1 MATVHLPGSLVNLF
15 PGAPRCLQLEAG
27 TVGEVLDRLD
37 DRWPGMRMRLV
48 GAGPTIREH
57 INVFVDGEK
66 SPIDYPLRPGAE
78 VYIMTA
84 VSGG

>member
-1 MATVHLPGSLVNLF
+1 LPGSLVNLF
-15 PGAPRCLQLEAG
+15 PGAPRCLQFDAG
-27 TVGEVLDRLD
+27 TVDELFDRLD
-37 DRWPGMRMRLV
+37 DRWPGMRMCLA

-57 INVFVDGEK
+57 INVFVDGER
-66 SPIDYPLRPGAE
+66 SPIDLPLRPGSE